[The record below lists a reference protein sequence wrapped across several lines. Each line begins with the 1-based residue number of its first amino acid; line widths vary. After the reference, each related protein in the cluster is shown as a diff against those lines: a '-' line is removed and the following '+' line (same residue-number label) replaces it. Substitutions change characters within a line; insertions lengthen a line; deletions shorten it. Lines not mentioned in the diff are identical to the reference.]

1 MKAFFTRLAVTLL
14 FLWQLPQHL
23 LGLLL
28 LGWYGFQSSFE
39 LKGNNH
45 LAPSS
50 TIFLSESMKGGISL
64 GRFIILSDRFKKD
77 PNTWYHERG
86 HSIQSMYLGPLYLL
100 IIGIPSLTW
109 AILFKFDRVQDY
121 YSFFTESWADRLGK
135 VKRDK
140 NG

>member
-1 MKAFFTRLAVTLL
+1 MKAFFSKLVGTLL

-28 LGWYGFQSSFE
+28 LGWYGFQSVID

-45 LAPSS
+45 LVPSS
-50 TIFLSESMKGGISL
+50 SIFFSKDMKGGISL
-64 GRFIILSDRFKKD
+64 GQCIILSDRFKND
-77 PNTWYHERG
+77 HNTWYHERG

-109 AILFKFDRVQDY
+109 AILSRFGRVQDY